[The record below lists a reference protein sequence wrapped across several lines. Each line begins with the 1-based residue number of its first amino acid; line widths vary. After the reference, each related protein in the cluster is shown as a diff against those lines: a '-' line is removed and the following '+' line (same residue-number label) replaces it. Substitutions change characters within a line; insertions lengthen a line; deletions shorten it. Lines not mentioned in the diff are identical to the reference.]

1 MLRSDPT
8 FVIASMVSCN
18 KKCSWFRGTSCF
30 QQSSWSIFLDLYCSE
45 YTLLKRILLHRSASS
60 KGRRN
65 FNFSELALK
74 CSHKDTTACT
84 LLNIDS
90 SNIFL
95 KTWKQTNQA
104 SSCDGSGLIYKLL
117 TAGSMQSQRPH
128 ASKRGYSPKCTG
140 AVQEND
146 PACARKLLR
155 GTIWIHIR
163 PLCGKA
169 APQTRTAVR
178 SALPFVH
185 GATAGKRQRAHAPL
199 GEAPCLICVALK
211 CQGKAL
217 ARSKCRSEPLSKSSF
232 MPGGH
237 IARTSVV

>member
-1 MLRSDPT
+1 M
-8 FVIASMVSCN
+8 
-18 KKCSWFRGTSCF
+18 
-30 QQSSWSIFLDLYCSE
+30 
-45 YTLLKRILLHRSASS
+45 LLKRLLFYRSVSS
-60 KGRRN
+60 QGRRN

-84 LLNIDS
+84 LLNIHF

-117 TAGSMQSQRPH
+117 TAGNMQSQRPH
-128 ASKRGYSPKCTG
+128 ASKRGYSPKRTG

-155 GTIWIHIR
+155 GTFWIHVR

-178 SALPFVH
+178 EERSSLH
-185 GATAGKRQRAHAPL
+185 
-199 GEAPCLICVALK
+199 
-211 CQGKAL
+211 
-217 ARSKCRSEPLSKSSF
+217 ARSYCRKEAACTCPIGRSTLLDMRCIEVSGQSDSEVK
-232 MPGGH
+232 MQ
-237 IARTSVV
+237 I